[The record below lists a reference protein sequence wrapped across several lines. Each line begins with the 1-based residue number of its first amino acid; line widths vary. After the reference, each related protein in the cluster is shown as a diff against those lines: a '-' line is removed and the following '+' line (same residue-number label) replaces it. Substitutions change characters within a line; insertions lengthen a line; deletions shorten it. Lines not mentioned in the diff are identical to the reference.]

1 MKIVAVISLISSM
14 GTELKLLKTVRI
26 IINVGE
32 FTRQDN
38 NTYISNVGEFT
49 GQDISIRVI
58 HDERES
64 RLVNAG
70 ELVLMLI
77 S

>member
-26 IINVGE
+26 IINAGE

-49 GQDISIRVI
+49 GQDILIRVI

>member
-26 IINVGE
+26 IINAGE

-49 GQDISIRVI
+49 GQDILIRVI
-58 HDERES
+58 HDELES